1 MYHVPVLLNE
11 TLDGLNIK
19 PDGVYVDVT
28 FGGGGHSRA
37 ILERLGKGGRLF
49 GFDQD
54 EDAMKNAF
62 DDSRFTFVRSN
73 FRYLTNFL
81 RYHGIQQVDGILAD
95 LGVSSHHFDDETR
108 GFSFRFEGDLDMRM
122 NKKAS
127 LTAASILNNYTEAQ
141 LADVFFYYGELQQA
155 RRIAKA
161 IVAARSNEPI
171 ETITHFLDLVKI
183 FFPREREKKDLAKL
197 FQALRIEVNREMDV
211 LKNLLDQSVEVL
223 APEGRLAVLTYHSLE
238 DRLVKN
244 FIKAGNFEGQQEK
257 DFYGRVVAPLKA
269 INTKVIIASEKEV
282 LENSR
287 ARSAKLRVAEKI

>member
-62 DDSRFTFVRSN
+62 DDCRFTFVRSN

-141 LADVFFYYGELQQA
+141 LADIFFYYGELQQA

-171 ETITHFLDLVKI
+171 ETITQFLDLVKV

-211 LKNLLDQSVEVL
+211 LKNLLDQSVAML